1 MDIVIQLLIDPGF
14 AIGYIGEAINVAVDG
29 VPL

>member
-1 MDIVIQLLIDPGF
+1 MDIVIQLLTAPGF
-14 AIGYIGEAINVAVDG
+14 AIGYIGEAINVLVNG

>member
-1 MDIVIQLLIDPGF
+1 MDIVIQLLTDSGF
-14 AIGYIGEAINVAVDG
+14 AIGYVGEAINVVANG